1 MRVYKD
7 FGILSKSSIAIIGG
21 TGKIGRVLIKL
32 LKDSRG
38 KIFICSRSLEKAEKA
53 SKALGVKAGD
63 LSLTKTVDITIVSV
77 PIENTVEA
85 AVEAAENMKKG
96 LLIDV
101 SSVKIGVVDKI
112 LSLIPSNLE
121 YLSLHPLFG
130 SRVKSFKG
138 KNMAFIKVKEGE
150 LTNSML
156 EYLRWKGLNLIETS
170 LKDHDEKM
178 AAIQV
183 MPHYAYICLASALE
197 NFALINELTNF
208 STTFFEKTLKQLK
221 RLSENINVALDIQKR
236 NVYGFKA
243 RKEFLNAVNS
253 LQNMNEEN
261 IKKIIKCMSK
271 FNKLYLK

>member
-1 MRVYKD
+1 MRFYKD
-7 FGILSKSSIAIIGG
+7 FRILSKSSIAVIGG

-32 LKDSRG
+32 LKDSG
-38 KIFICSRSLEKAEKA
+38 GEIFICSRNLKKAEKA
-53 SKALGVKAGD
+53 SKALDVKAGD
-63 LSLTKTVDITIVSV
+63 LSLIKTVDITIVSV
-77 PIENTVEA
+77 PIENIIEA
-85 AVEAAENMKKG
+85 AVEAAAKMEKG

-112 LSLIPSNLE
+112 LSLIPSSLE

-130 SRVKSFKG
+130 SRVKSFKD

-150 LTNSML
+150 LTNAML

-183 MPHYAYICLASALE
+183 IHHYAYICLAFALE
-197 NFALINELTNF
+197 DFASINELTNF

-221 RLSENINVALDIQKR
+221 RLSENINVVLDIQKR

-243 RKEFLNAVNS
+243 RRKFLNVVNAF
-253 LQNMNEEN
+253 QNMSDEDVE
-261 IKKIIKCMSK
+261 KIVKCMAK